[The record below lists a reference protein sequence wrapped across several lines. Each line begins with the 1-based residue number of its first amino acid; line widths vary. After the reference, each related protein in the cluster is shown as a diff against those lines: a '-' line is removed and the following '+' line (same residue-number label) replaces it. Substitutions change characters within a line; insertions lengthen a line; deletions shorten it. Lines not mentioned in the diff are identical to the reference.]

1 MKIKGIFKRLIL
13 PSLTVLSPFLLFSQ
27 KSGDFHQYQ
36 NSSFDFKEL
45 ASNLNFD
52 ANLNKVNRNVKV
64 GVFIEEN
71 GGKITMILTTCKQ
84 FFSFLPLIQI

>member
-1 MKIKGIFKRLIL
+1 MKIKEIFKQLIL
-13 PSLTVLSPFLLFSQ
+13 PGLTILSPFLIFSQ

-71 GGKITMILTTCKQ
+71 GDENNNDFNNLQKIFQ
-84 FFSFLPLIQI
+84 FFCP

>member
-1 MKIKGIFKRLIL
+1 MMKIKEIFKQLIL
-13 PSLTVLSPFLLFSQ
+13 PGLTILSPFLIFSQ

-71 GGKITMILTTCKQ
+71 GDENNNDFNNLQKIFQ
-84 FFSFLPLIQI
+84 FFCP